1 MKWFILCL
9 LASVKLFSLEPN
21 PPTWPANVIVLKTDD
36 PYAQEK
42 VDKVFSTNGGH
53 ATQAG
58 EPTPGE
64 FSNDRYAILFE
75 PGVHTLNV
83 NVGFYT
89 SIIGLGKK
97 PKDTTISKVT
107 CENGNFCY
115 TVGALD
121 NFWRSAENFYTKPSK
136 TWNGKVS
143 MLWAVS
149 QAAPMRRV
157 FVDGDLCLFE
167 YVDST
172 CPNPDHHAG
181 FSSGGFMADCH
192 VNGDILS
199 GSQQQWLTRNSYMGS
214 WPQGNW
220 NMVFVGCTNAPASHC
235 NNKNGLPF
243 TTVEETPVI
252 AEKPYI
258 MYDNTAD
265 RYYLMVPNLETN
277 KVGGTKDYD
286 NVDQIDFHN
295 VYVAT
300 EKDSADVINGK
311 LAQGLHIILSPGN
324 YTLTE
329 SIQVTKPNMVI
340 LGIGFPTLIAST
352 ASYHGNATPSPC
364 ITVGNVD
371 GVKIAGVLLQAG
383 TTGISTLLEWG
394 QKGYAGDASNPGFL
408 YDCFAR
414 VGGPYDPAT
423 HPVGAEQM
431 VVINNGNVI
440 GDNLWLWR
448 ADHTVAGIAVNGENP
463 CSTGIQ
469 VNGDDVIM
477 YGLACEHTLGNLTEW
492 NGENGRVYFYQSEYP
507 YDVEPGYKGVSYMVN
522 DSVQKHQAWGVGVY
536 CYFRDHPV
544 VAPTGIH
551 TPTGS
556 GIHFTNS
563 LSVFLNG
570 HGEISHVINSTG
582 DPVTHVNDQSYV
594 CDFP

>member
-1 MKWFILCL
+1 MKWLIFSL
-9 LASVKLFSLEPN
+9 LASVNLFSLEPN
-21 PPTWPANVIVLKTDD
+21 PPTWPDNVIVLKADD

-42 VDKVFSTNGGH
+42 VDKVFSENGGH

-89 SIIGLGKK
+89 SIIGLGKE
-97 PKDTTISKVT
+97 PKDTTISTVT
-107 CENGNFCY
+107 SENGNYCY
-115 TVGALD
+115 LVGALD

-136 TWNGKVS
+136 TWNNKVS

-157 FVDGDLCLFE
+157 FVDGDLSLFE

-172 CPNPDHHAG
+172 CPNPNYNAG
-181 FSSGGFMADCH
+181 FASGGFMADCH
-192 VNGDILS
+192 VNGDVLS

-220 NMVFVGCTNAPASHC
+220 NMVFVGCTNAPPSHC
-235 NNKNGLPF
+235 SNKNGLPF
-243 TTVEETPVI
+243 TTVVETPVI
-252 AEKPYI
+252 AEKPFI
-258 MYDNTAD
+258 MYDNAAD
-265 RYYLMVPNLETN
+265 RYYLMVPKLEKN

-300 EKDSADVINGK
+300 DKDSAAVINGK
-311 LAQGLHIILSPGN
+311 LAQGLHIILCPGN

-329 SIQVTKPNMVI
+329 SIQVTKPNTIV

-352 ASYHGNATPSPC
+352 ASCHGATTPSPC
-364 ITVGNVD
+364 ITIGNID
-371 GVKIAGVLLQAG
+371 GVRIAGILLQAG
-383 TTGISTLLEWG
+383 TTGIPTLLEWG
-394 QKGYAGDASNPGFL
+394 QKGYAGDPNNPGFL

-423 HPVGAEQM
+423 HPVGADQM

-448 ADHTVAGIAVNGENP
+448 ADHTVAGIVYNGDNP
-463 CSTGIQ
+463 CSTAIQ
-469 VNGDDVIM
+469 VNGDDVTI
-477 YGLACEHTLGNLTEW
+477 YGLASEHTLGNLTEW
-492 NGENGRVYFYQSEYP
+492 NGENGNVYFYQSEYP
-507 YDVEPGYKGVSYMVN
+507 YDVNTSYAGISYKVA
-522 DSVQKHQAWGVGVY
+522 DTVQNHHAWGVGVY
-536 CYFRDHPV
+536 SYFRDHPV
-544 VAPTGIH
+544 NAKTGIQ

-570 HGEISHVINSTG
+570 KGQIAHVINDSG

-594 CDFP
+594 CEFP

>member
-1 MKWFILCL
+1 MRWFIFCL
-9 LASVKLFSLEPN
+9 LASIHLFSLEPN
-21 PPTWPANVIVLKTDD
+21 PPIWPDNVIVLKTDD

-42 VDKVFSTNGGH
+42 VDKVFTENGGH
-53 ATQAG
+53 ATG
-58 EPTPGE
+58 VDDPTPGE
-64 FSNDRYAILFE
+64 FSSDRYAILFE
-75 PGVHTLNV
+75 PGIHTLNV

-89 SIIGLGKK
+89 SIIGLGKE
-97 PKDTTISKVT
+97 PKDTTISTVT
-107 CENGNFCY
+107 SENGNYCY
-115 TVGALD
+115 LVGALN

-136 TWNGKVS
+136 TWNGKNS

-157 FVDGDLCLFE
+157 YVDGDLCLFE

-172 CPNPDHHAG
+172 CPNPHYLAG

-220 NMVFVGCTNAPASHC
+220 NMVFVGCTNAPPFHC
-235 NNKNGLPF
+235 SNKNGLPF
-243 TTVEETPVI
+243 TTVAETPVI

-258 MYDNTAD
+258 MYDNTVD
-265 RYYLMVPNLETN
+265 RYYLMVPKLEEN
-277 KVGGTKDYD
+277 KVGETKDYE

-300 EKDSADVINGK
+300 EKDSAATINTK
-311 LAQGLHIILSPGN
+311 LNQGLDIILCPGN

-329 SIQVTKPNMVI
+329 SIQVTRPNTTI

-352 ASYHGNATPSPC
+352 ASPC

-371 GVKIAGVLLQAG
+371 GVRIAGVLLEAG
-383 TTGISTLLEWG
+383 TTGISILLEWG
-394 QKGYAGDASNPGFL
+394 QKGYAGDPNNPGFL

-423 HPVGAEQM
+423 HPVGVEQM
-431 VVINNGNVI
+431 VVINNGNII

-448 ADHTVAGIAVNGENP
+448 ADHTVAGKVINGDNP

-469 VNGDDVIM
+469 VNGDDVTI
-477 YGLACEHTLGNLTEW
+477 YGLASEHTLGNLTEW
-492 NGENGRVYFYQSEYP
+492 NGENGNVYFYQSEYP
-507 YDVEPGYKGVSYMVN
+507 YDVDISYTGISYKVA
-522 DSVQKHQAWGVGVY
+522 DTVQNHHAWGVGVY
-536 CYFRDHPV
+536 SYFRDHPV
-544 VAPTGIH
+544 VAKAGIE

-570 HGEISHVINSTG
+570 LGEIAHVINDSG
-582 DPVTHVNDQSYV
+582 DSVTHVNDQSYV
-594 CDFP
+594 CEFP